1 MTAPRRP
8 ALDVISHSPEQ
19 TRRIGTQL
27 GRVLD
32 QGSLVLLG
40 GMIGAGK
47 TTFAQG
53 LARGLRVSSE
63 MLSPTFTLVS
73 EHEGVDASERA
84 VRIYHIDL
92 YRIEDGD
99 ELLSVGFEEYLDDPN
114 AVTIVEWPERAR
126 AMLPDEYISIEFS
139 SIADTKRGISV
150 DPHGERYQQ
159 AIEKVRRELA
169 GARG

>member
-27 GRVLD
+27 GRSLE
-32 QGSLVLLG
+32 QGTLILLG

-53 LARGLRVSSE
+53 LARGLRVTSD
-63 MLSPTFTLVS
+63 MLSPTFTLVT
-73 EHEGVDASERA
+73 EHAGIDVNERP
-84 VRIYHIDL
+84 VRVYHIDL
-92 YRIEDGD
+92 YRIEDSD
-99 ELLSVGFEEYLDDPN
+99 ELFSFGFEEYLDDPE
-114 AVTIVEWPERAR
+114 AIAIVEWPERAR
-126 AMLPDEYISIEFS
+126 HLLPIEYIMVELTD
-139 SIADTKRGISV
+139 IADTKRSIV
-150 DPHGERYQQ
+150 MDPRGERYRQ
-159 AIEKVRRELA
+159 AIEQVRRELA

>member
-19 TRRIGTQL
+19 TLRIGAQL
-27 GRVLD
+27 GRALER
-32 QGSLVLLG
+32 GTLVLLG

-53 LARGLRVSSE
+53 LARGLRVTSE
-63 MLSPTFTLVS
+63 MLSPTFTLVT
-73 EHEGVDASERA
+73 EHDGTDANERP

-92 YRIEDGD
+92 YRIEGRE
-99 ELLSVGFEEYLDDPN
+99 ELLSFGFEEYLDDPN
-114 AVTIVEWPERAR
+114 AVTIIEWPERAR
-126 AMLPDEYISIEFS
+126 GLLPAEYITIELANV
-139 SIADTKRGISV
+139 ADTKRSITI
-150 DPHGERYQQ
+150 DPHGERYRL

>member
-8 ALDVISHSPEQ
+8 ALDVISHSPQQ
-19 TRRIGTQL
+19 TLRIGTQL
-27 GRVLD
+27 GRVLG

-53 LARGLRVSSE
+53 LARGLRVTTE
-63 MLSPTFTLVS
+63 MLSPTFTLVT
-73 EHEGVDASERA
+73 EHDGTDAHERA

-92 YRIEDGD
+92 YRIE
-99 ELLSVGFEEYLDDPN
+99 EAEEVLPFGFEEYLDDQS
-114 AVTIVEWPERAR
+114 AITIIEWPERAR
-126 AMLPDEYISIEFS
+126 GLLPPEYIMIELATV
-139 SIADTKRGISV
+139 ADTKRSITI
-150 DPHGERYQQ
+150 DPHGERYRL
-159 AIEKVRRELA
+159 AIETLRRELA

>member
-27 GRVLD
+27 GRVLER
-32 QGSLVLLG
+32 GSLVLLG

-53 LARGLRVSSE
+53 LARGLRVPDE
-63 MLSPTFTLVS
+63 VLSPTFTLVTQ
-73 EHEGVDASERA
+73 HDGIDAGERP

-92 YRIEDGD
+92 YRIEGSDD
-99 ELLSVGFEEYLDDPN
+99 LLSFGFEEYLDDPQ
-114 AVTIVEWPERAR
+114 AIAIIEWPERAR
-126 AMLPDEYISIEFS
+126 DFLPDDYIMIELTD
-139 SIADTKRGISV
+139 IADTKRGIAI
-150 DPHGERYQQ
+150 DPHGGRYRQ